1 MKTGVLILLILSVA
15 AGQGMVWLE
24 LRQKKE
30 RAYFV
35 KTAASILFVCAGVL
49 TICSA
54 VVSAGEA
61 LILLGLVLGKLGD
74 IFLSGPSISREEC
87 AKPLFFAGGIFFG
100 LGHLAYFA
108 ALMIQA
114 PSFCAVSVI
123 AALLAAGLTLLSM
136 RSGFW
141 KVTASDKI
149 SYMIYGA
156 VSGILLMGA
165 VNWTLAG
172 GSRTAWIL
180 LAAAGLFVLSDWLL
194 ATANFSR
201 FRSVS
206 GLRYLCIFLYY
217 LAQAA
222 FVWGLG
228 SLTGC

>member
-1 MKTGVLILLILSVA
+1 MKTGVLILLILSAA
-15 AGQGMVWLE
+15 AGQAMVWLE
-24 LRQKKE
+24 LRQKE
-30 RAYFV
+30 EQAYFV
-35 KTAASILFVCAGVL
+35 KTAASLLFVSAGVL
-49 TICSA
+49 TVCGTG
-54 VVSAGEA
+54 VSAGKA
-61 LILLGLVLGKLGD
+61 LILFGLVLGMLGD

-87 AKPLFFAGGIFFG
+87 AKALFLTGGIFFG

-114 PSFCAVSVI
+114 PSFHAISVI
-123 AALLAAGLTLLSM
+123 AALLAAALTWLSIK
-136 RSGFW
+136 SGFW
-141 KVTASDKI
+141 KVTASDKL
-149 SYMIYGA
+149 SYTLYGA

-165 VNWTLAG
+165 VNLTLAG
-172 GSRTAWIL
+172 NGPAVWIF

-201 FRSVS
+201 FRSVN

-228 SLTGC
+228 SMSGC